1 MLDSEEIRQL
11 ADKFI
16 LSIQSISRQIQALDR
31 EETRIHNMDAA
42 LTAREKHLNDR
53 EYQISS
59 KEKQQKEFDLYLEK
73 KDDRLKL
80 REREVTLGMEKVKGI
95 AVEREAL
102 EERNRE
108 IASLASRVDK
118 ENSMLQER
126 KRLLDQQAEK
136 QKKDREQLAKY
147 LSDTPQ
153 T

>member
-1 MLDSEEIRQL
+1 MDSEEIRQL
-11 ADKFI
+11 EDKFI